1 MIDKR
6 TLRRAL
12 WFSAFYN
19 LSGTFLFAFPHSFA
33 GRLAGLP
40 SSVPALYAAMLGYFV
55 LLFAGTYLWLA
66 LQREIVRPMIAQ
78 AAIGKACA
86 FLIVASC
93 WMSGAVGGRA
103 VIATTGDLVLA
114 LIFAGWLLGGA
125 GAKAAR

>member
-1 MIDKR
+1 MIDER

-66 LQREIVRPMIAQ
+66 LQREIVRPILRRPRSERPAHSSLSPRAGCLVRW
-78 AAIGKACA
+78 AA
-86 FLIVASC
+86 VP
-93 WMSGAVGGRA
+93 
-103 VIATTGDLVLA
+103 
-114 LIFAGWLLGGA
+114 
-125 GAKAAR
+125 